1 MYNAFH
7 RKGDVDR
14 LYIKRTGYFRGPISI
29 EECVLI
35 EDCQNEYVYI
45 KPKPMIN
52 AVARKVIL
60 KGSQERIRKQL
71 KRLRKKKKSLHSIF
85 FSKTEFK
92 DSRRWDWLKYGTC
105 KKLQRIH

>member
-14 LYIKRTGYFRGPISI
+14 LYIKRTGYFKGPISI

-71 KRLRKKKKSLHSIF
+71 KRLRKKNKKSSQHI
-85 FSKTEFK
+85 
-92 DSRRWDWLKYGTC
+92 
-105 KKLQRIH
+105 LQ